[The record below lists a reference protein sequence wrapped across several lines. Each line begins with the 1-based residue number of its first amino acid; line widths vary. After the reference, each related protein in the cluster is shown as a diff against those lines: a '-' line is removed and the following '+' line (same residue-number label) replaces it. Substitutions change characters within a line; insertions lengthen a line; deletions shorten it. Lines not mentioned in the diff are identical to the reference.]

1 MVFLGCHPGD
11 SRMAPISPLGATG
24 INTRQEQSLDSGDIG
39 LVPLVMTSLVLFAR
53 RRWPAPAGMRGWV
66 GCSWPE
72 LLALVVVSLVV
83 AGAPGQAIPLALL
96 LSFLIRLS
104 WCSAEL
110 LHGAGHGVLR
120 ALVDGDGDA
129 LAVATL
135 LEHRSPGE
143 VLRTLVPLGPIGLA
157 DGRVRSLPWV
167 AVGDPTPWRVR
178 LKAGGGLLFHL
189 LAIALA
195 WGCLLACPA
204 DGSALVRAL
213 LVCVVAANGVL
224 LLASRSDWE
233 AIGSGRAACFHCGSF
248 GFVSGADP
256 LVRGELLS
264 PPAIDRF
271 RAMGLEMQTRGAPAG
286 AGLVLVRD
294 RKARIGFV
302 GHGMVN
308 GRRGHLTRSLERGIR
323 RAGQRAVRAGRRTPP
338 SGLIAAWH
346 YGPGSSGAPG
356 TLASHWHQ
364 WSPPQRR
371 RLWSRPQGRWVS
383 DWQAVQ
389 HRIAHDGD
397 FDGFTLFGTETAVSE
412 LGAWLGA
419 ALRYGHPA
427 TGASL
432 KIAGLM
438 DLLICKG
445 DWFASVRLASL
456 RLLVEPAS
464 GPATDAFVPWATG
477 FEAAFQDQIA
487 CCPDA
492 CLEHPEVLEEL
503 TLRIL
508 HRLKADPHL
517 RRHSSSRMQ
526 RWIRAA
532 IGAFLHN
539 DPYAAARQFMACG
552 RGRFGLVVISSTWP
566 DRLVL
571 CSLGQPITVG
581 LDGPGAAAVYASE
594 PAAVEAVL
602 GGRPGCHRI
611 DLDSIA
617 GEIAVL
623 SSRDLTIHSLSQER
637 ELTHEEIRRRHVSS
651 DCPGSAAPPSR
662 PGGHQR
668 LDPVGADLAAIPGLL
683 SRIQDDWI
691 NPLSA
696 NRASAQAFARLLIA
710 KATPLSEKQALLERE
725 GLDPAL
731 ARSSHVDLLVT
742 GIENSLWLGEHFAR
756 DLEGLMPMLNVRTLS
771 ASSVLQHLH
780 HDASSLNLSHQSIVM
795 VLSDSGQTIP
805 CRQLL
810 EACDRLVRQA
820 VIQEVFLVIGD
831 PASLS
836 GSPLL
841 PPGGPCRPDSLDGP
855 DQAFRHRLFTTAA
868 GRRTSE
874 AATATVAAMHQTLTE
889 LLFCL
894 CRQVQ
899 QAFPDRR
906 PLGLRLRPE
915 ALLAL
920 ETMEDQLLVNDVRAI
935 IGADEAGQPQPSAVS
950 RRLVQ
955 EGRQWAWHVLETPMA
970 WLIHTLYVLGSVGW
984 GMPLFRSVTLALL
997 PLAGLAE
1004 AEGMGALLLALSLP
1018 ADGALYVLGPW
1029 CWTLGLRF
1037 LQGRQP
1043 MARTGRRSLVIGEA
1057 EGLHQLLSTFVSKLF
1072 ALSYGLTALDVH
1084 GADPADSLLH
1094 DYAHR
1099 LVRGTLLFLG
1109 VPDGR
1114 CSQRQRAHADAVI
1127 LAARQADGLR
1137 HLGAGPD
1144 IVALSSDP
1152 CIVAEP
1158 FQAALVIP
1166 SPIHGGCGNGIRL
1179 PSDDGIEAIRESRF
1193 GSLRRLL
1200 AAYVFFHAMAHRV
1213 ATFPGLGF
1221 DWWRSQSRP
1230 KLMAASSPMVP
1241 AAGPIRPQWTTI
1253 KPSVRGTLVHQER
1266 R

>member
-1 MVFLGCHPGD
+1 
-11 SRMAPISPLGATG
+11 
-24 INTRQEQSLDSGDIG
+24 
-39 LVPLVMTSLVLFAR
+39 MTSPVFHAR

-66 GCSWPE
+66 GSSWPE
-72 LLALVVVSLVV
+72 LLALVV
-83 AGAPGQAIPLALL
+83 AGSSGQATGWWLL
-96 LSFLIRLS
+96 LPSLIRLS

-110 LHGAGHGVLR
+110 LHGAGHGLLR
-120 ALVDGDGDA
+120 ALVDRDGDA
-129 LAVATL
+129 LAVANL

-167 AVGDPTPWRVR
+167 AVGDPNPWRVR

-195 WGCLLACPA
+195 WSCLLAFPA
-204 DGSALVRAL
+204 AGSALVRAL
-213 LVCVVAANGVL
+213 LVCVVTANGAL
-224 LLASRSDWE
+224 LLASCSDWQ
-233 AIGSGRAACFHCGSF
+233 AIRSGRAACFHCGHF
-248 GFVSGADP
+248 GFISGADP
-256 LVRGELLS
+256 LERGELLS
-264 PPAIDRF
+264 PPAINRF
-271 RAMGLEMQTRGAPAG
+271 RAMGLEMEIRGAPAG

-294 RKARIGFV
+294 RKGQIGFV

-308 GRRGHLTRSLERGIR
+308 GRRGHLTRSLQRGLR
-323 RAGQRAVRAGRRTPP
+323 RAGHRAVRTGRRTPP

-356 TLASHWHQ
+356 NPASHWHQ
-364 WSPPQRR
+364 WSPPRRR
-371 RLWSRPQGRWVS
+371 RLWSRPQGRWLS

-397 FDGFTLFGTETAVSE
+397 FEGFTLFGTETAVSE
-412 LGAWLGA
+412 LGAWLAA
-419 ALRYGHPA
+419 ALRCGHPA
-427 TGASL
+427 AGASL

-464 GPATDAFVPWATG
+464 GPATDAFAPWVTG

-487 CCPDA
+487 CRPDA

-503 TLRIL
+503 TLRIQ
-508 HRLKADPHL
+508 HRLKADPQL
-517 RRHSSSRMQ
+517 RRFSSSRMQ

-532 IGAFLHN
+532 VGAFLHN

-571 CSLGQPITVG
+571 CSLGQPITIG
-581 LDGPGAAAVYASE
+581 LDGPGAAALYASE

-623 SSRDLTIHSLSQER
+623 SSTDLTIHSLSQER
-637 ELTHEEIRRRHVSS
+637 ELTLEEIGRRRRLPSES
-651 DCPGSAAPPSR
+651 PGSAGPPSR
-662 PGGHQR
+662 HGRLR

-710 KATPLSEKQALLERE
+710 TATRLSEKQASLARE

-742 GIENSLWLGEHFAR
+742 GLENSLWLGEHFAR

-771 ASSVLQHLH
+771 ARSVLQQLH
-780 HDASSLNLSHQSIVM
+780 HDASSLNLSRQSIVL

-805 CRQLL
+805 CRQVL
-810 EACDRLVRQA
+810 EACDRLVGQA

-841 PPGGPCRPDSLDGP
+841 TPDRPDNSDSP
-855 DQAFRHRLFTTAA
+855 DQTCRHRLFSTAA

-899 QAFPDRR
+899 QAFPEQS

-920 ETMEDQLLVNDVRAI
+920 ETMEDQLLVNDVREI

-955 EGRQWAWHVLETPMA
+955 EGRQWAWHVLETPTA

-1004 AEGMGALLLALSLP
+1004 GEGMGALLLTLSLP

-1043 MARTGRRSLVIGEA
+1043 LARTGRRSLVIGEV
-1057 EGLHQLLSTFVSKLF
+1057 EGLHQLLTNYVSKLF
-1072 ALSYGLTALDVH
+1072 ALSYGLTGLDVH
-1084 GADPADSLLH
+1084 GADPGDSLLH
-1094 DYAHR
+1094 GYAHR

-1152 CIVAEP
+1152 CIAAEA

-1213 ATFPGLGF
+1213 ATVPGLGF

-1230 KLMAASSPMVP
+1230 KPMAARPPMVP
-1241 AAGPIRPQWTTI
+1241 AAGPARPTWAAI
-1253 KPSVRGTLVHQER
+1253 KPPVRGTLVHQDR

>member
-1 MVFLGCHPGD
+1 M
-11 SRMAPISPLGATG
+11 S
-24 INTRQEQSLDSGDIG
+24 
-39 LVPLVMTSLVLFAR
+39 SLVLRAR
-53 RRWPAPAGMRGWV
+53 RRWPVPAGTLGWV

-72 LLALVVVSLVV
+72 LLALVVAGLPGHVS
-83 AGAPGQAIPLALL
+83 PFPLL
-96 LSFLIRLS
+96 LPSLIRLS

-110 LHGAGHGVLR
+110 LHGAGHALLR
-120 ALVDGDGDA
+120 AMVDGDA
-129 LAVATL
+129 PAVVDL

-143 VLRTLVPLGPIGLA
+143 VLRTLAPLGPIGLA

-167 AVGDPTPWRVR
+167 AVGDPTPRRVR
-178 LKAGGGLLFHL
+178 LKAGGGLLFNL
-189 LAIALA
+189 LALALA
-195 WGCLLACPA
+195 CGGLLAFPA
-204 DGSALVRAL
+204 EGSDLVQAL
-213 LVCVVAANGVL
+213 LVSVAMANGAL
-224 LLASRSDWE
+224 LLASRTDWE
-233 AIGSGRAACFHCGSF
+233 AISSGRAAFFHCGHF
-248 GFVSGADP
+248 GFISAADP
-256 LVRGELLS
+256 FVRGELLP

-271 RAMGLEMQTRGAPAG
+271 RAMGLEMESRGAPSG

-294 RKARIGFV
+294 RKGRIGFV
-302 GHGMVN
+302 GHGMSK
-308 GRRGHLTRSLERGIR
+308 GKRGHLTRSLERGFR
-323 RAGQRAVRAGRRTPP
+323 LAGHRAVRTGRRTRP
-338 SGLIAAWH
+338 SGLMAAWH
-346 YGPGSSGAPG
+346 YGPGTSGAPG
-356 TLASHWHQ
+356 NLVASHWHH

-371 RLWSRPQGRWVS
+371 RLWSRPQGHWVS

-397 FDGFTLFGTETAVSE
+397 FEAFTLFGTEATVNE
-412 LGAWLGA
+412 LGAWLGV
-419 ALRYGHPA
+419 ALRCGHPG
-427 TGASL
+427 TGASPT
-432 KIAGLM
+432 IAGLM

-445 DWFASVRLASL
+445 DWFASVRLAAL
-456 RLLVEPAS
+456 RLLAEPATA
-464 GPATDAFVPWATG
+464 PATEAFAPWATG

-487 CCPDA
+487 SRPDA
-492 CLEHPEVLEEL
+492 CLDHPEVLGEL
-503 TLRIL
+503 TLRIQQ
-508 HRLKADPHL
+508 RLGADPQL
-517 RRHSSSRMQ
+517 QRYSSSRTQ

-539 DPYAAARQFMACG
+539 DLFAAARQFMACG
-552 RGRFGLVVISSTWP
+552 RGRFGLVLISSTWP

-571 CSLGQPITVG
+571 CSLGQAISIG
-581 LDGPGAAAVYASE
+581 FDGPGALAVYASE

-611 DLDSIA
+611 DLDPIA

-623 SSRDLTIHSLSQER
+623 SSTDLTIHALSQER
-637 ELTHEEIRRRHVSS
+637 QLTAEEIRRRHSS
-651 DCPGSAAPPSR
+651 RTGPGSAGPASR
-662 PGGHQR
+662 PGLLP

-691 NPLSA
+691 HPLSA
-696 NRASAQAFARLLIA
+696 NRASAQALARFLIA
-710 KATPLSEKQALLERE
+710 KARRLTEKQTLLAKE

-731 ARSSHVDLLVT
+731 AISRHVDLLVT
-742 GIENSLWLGEHFAR
+742 GIDNNLWLGEHFAR
-756 DLEGLMPMLNVRTLS
+756 DLEGLMPMLNVRTLP

-780 HDASSLNLSHQSIVM
+780 HDASSLNLSCQSIVL
-795 VLSDSGQTIP
+795 VLSDSGQSTP
-805 CRQLL
+805 CCQVLDV
-810 EACDRLVRQA
+810 CDRLVREA
-820 VIQEVFLVIGD
+820 VIQDVFLVIGH
-831 PASLS
+831 
-836 GSPLL
+836 
-841 PPGGPCRPDSLDGP
+841 PDSLPGSPFLARDGPETPEGP
-855 DQAFRHRLFTTAA
+855 DQPYRHRLFTTAA

-899 QAFPDRR
+899 QAFPDQR

-920 ETMEDQLLVNDVRAI
+920 ETMEDQLLVNDVREI
-935 IGADEAGQPQPSAVS
+935 IGADVGGQPHASAVS

-955 EGRQWAWHVLETPMA
+955 AGRHWAWHVLESPTA
-970 WLIHTLYVLGSVGW
+970 WLIHAIYVIGSLGW
-984 GMPLFRSVTLALL
+984 GMPLFRGFTLALL

-1004 AEGMGALLLALSLP
+1004 GEGMGALLLALSLP

-1043 MARTGRRSLVIGEA
+1043 MARTGRRTLVIAEA
-1057 EGLHQLLSTFVSKLF
+1057 EGLHQLLSNFVSQLF

-1084 GADPADSLLH
+1084 GADPGDSLQH
-1094 DYAHR
+1094 GYAHR

-1127 LAARQADGLR
+1127 QAARQAEALR

-1152 CIVAEP
+1152 CIATER
-1158 FQAALVIP
+1158 FHAALVIP

-1200 AAYVFFHAMAHRV
+1200 AAYVFFHAMARRV
-1213 ATFPGLGF
+1213 ATFPGLRF
-1221 DWWRSQSRP
+1221 DWWKSQSSP
-1230 KLMAASSPMVP
+1230 KVMTAIPPMAS
-1241 AAGPIRPQWTTI
+1241 AARLARVE
-1253 KPSVRGTLVHQER
+1253 SA
-1266 R
+1266 

>member
-1 MVFLGCHPGD
+1 LP
-11 SRMAPISPLGATG
+11 
-24 INTRQEQSLDSGDIG
+24 
-39 LVPLVMTSLVLFAR
+39 
-53 RRWPAPAGMRGWV
+53 
-66 GCSWPE
+66 
-72 LLALVVVSLVV
+72 
-83 AGAPGQAIPLALL
+83 LL
-96 LSFLIRLS
+96 LSSLIRLS

-110 LHGAGHGVLR
+110 LHGAGHGLLR
-120 ALVDGDGDA
+120 AMVDSDSDA
-129 LAVATL
+129 LAVVNL

-143 VLRTLVPLGPIGLA
+143 VLRTLAPLGPIGLP
-157 DGRVRSLPWV
+157 DGRVRPLAWV
-167 AVGDPTPWRVR
+167 AAGDPTPWRVR

-189 LAIALA
+189 LALAVA
-195 WGCLLACPA
+195 WGCLLASPA
-204 DGSALVRAL
+204 DSPALVRAL
-213 LVCVVAANGVL
+213 LVSVAASNGAL

-233 AIGSGRAACFHCGSF
+233 AVWSGRAACFHCGNF
-248 GFVSGADP
+248 GFISGADP

-271 RAMGLEMQTRGAPAG
+271 RTMGLEMETRGAPAG

-294 RKARIGFV
+294 RQGQVGFV
-302 GHGMVN
+302 GHGMAN
-308 GRRGHLTRSLERGIR
+308 GKRGHLTRSLERGFR
-323 RAGQRAVRAGRRTPP
+323 RVRHRAVRTGRRALP

-346 YGPGSSGAPG
+346 YGTVSSGAPG
-356 TLASHWHQ
+356 NLATHWHQ

-371 RLWSRPQGRWVS
+371 RLWSRPEGRWVS
-383 DWQAVQ
+383 DWQAVE
-389 HRIAHDGD
+389 HRITHDGD
-397 FDGFTLFGTETAVSE
+397 FEGFTLFGAETAVSE

-419 ALRYGHPA
+419 ALCCGQPA

-438 DLLICKG
+438 DLLICQG
-445 DWFASVRLASL
+445 DWFAAVRLASL
-456 RLLVEPAS
+456 RLLAEPATA
-464 GPATDAFVPWATG
+464 PATEAFGPWATG
-477 FEAAFQDQIA
+477 FESAFQDQIA
-487 CCPDA
+487 SRPDA
-492 CLEHPEVLEEL
+492 CLDHPVELEEL
-503 TLRIL
+503 TLRIQQ
-508 HRLKADPHL
+508 RLQADPHL
-517 RRHSSSRMQ
+517 RRYSSTRMQ

-539 DPYAAARQFMACG
+539 DPFAAARQFLACA

-571 CSLGQPITVG
+571 CSLGQPITIG
-581 LDGPGAAAVYASE
+581 FDRPGVAALYAAD
-594 PAAVEAVL
+594 PAAVDAVL

-611 DLDSIA
+611 DLDPSA

-623 SSRDLTIHSLSQER
+623 SARDLAIHSLSQER
-637 ELTHEEIRRRHVSS
+637 DLTLEEIRRRRLAYEGRPLTAG
-651 DCPGSAAPPSR
+651 PGSRAGR
-662 PGGHQR
+662 PR

-696 NRASAQAFARLLIA
+696 NRASAKAFAQLLIA
-710 KATPLSEKQALLERE
+710 KAQRLNEKQVLLARE
-725 GLDPAL
+725 GLDLSL
-731 ARSSHVDLLVT
+731 AHSRHVDLLVT
-742 GIENSLWLGEHFAR
+742 GIEDFLWLGEHFAR
-756 DLEGLMPMLNVRTLS
+756 DLQGLMPMLNVRALS
-771 ASSVLQHLH
+771 AGSVLQHLQ
-780 HDASSLNLSHQSIVM
+780 HDPSTLNLSRQSIVL
-795 VLSDSGQTIP
+795 VLSDSGQSCA

-810 EACDRLVRQA
+810 DVCDQLVRRA
-820 VIQEVFLVIGD
+820 VIQDVFLVIGD
-831 PASLS
+831 PASLV
-836 GSPLL
+836 GSP
-841 PPGGPCRPDSLDGP
+841 SLAPERP

-899 QAFPDRR
+899 QALPDRR

-920 ETMEDQLLVNDVRAI
+920 ETMEDQLLVNDVREI
-935 IGADEAGQPQPSAVS
+935 IGADEDGQPHPSAVS

-955 EGRQWAWHVLETPMA
+955 QGRQWAWHVLETPTA
-970 WLIHTLYVLGSVGW
+970 WLIHALYVLGSLGW
-984 GMPLFRSVTLALL
+984 GLPLFRGFTLALL

-1004 AEGMGALLLALSLP
+1004 GEGMGALLLALSLP
-1018 ADGALYVLGPW
+1018 ADVALYVLGPW
-1029 CWTLGLRF
+1029 CWTLVLRF
-1037 LQGRQP
+1037 LQGRQLL
-1043 MARTGRRSLVIGEA
+1043 ARTGRRTLVIGEA
-1057 EGLHQLLSTFVSKLF
+1057 EGLHQLLSHFVSKLF
-1072 ALSYGLTALDVH
+1072 ALSYGLTAVDVH

-1094 DYAHR
+1094 GYGHR

-1152 CIVAEP
+1152 CITTEGFP
-1158 FQAALVIP
+1158 AALVIP

-1213 ATFPGLGF
+1213 ATCPGLGF

-1230 KLMAASSPMVP
+1230 KLMTATPPMPSP
-1241 AAGPIRPQWTTI
+1241 AGQPPQAESAEI
-1253 KPSVRGTLVHQER
+1253 SPPVRGMLVHQDR